1 MADATQ
7 APTRLVVVDDD
18 VLVRSGLSLIFEAER
33 DLTVVGQAGT
43 GREALDVVAETDPD
57 VVIMDVRMPDMDGV
71 EATGRLVGDRDA
83 KTDGADGA
91 HGAGGADGR
100 PRVLVL
106 TTFEDQDYLYRALR
120 AGASGFLLKRAKPE
134 ELVHGVRVV
143 ASGTSLV
150 LPDLTRRLIADHQPA
165 AAARGAAALPQ
176 LTAREVDVLRLVA
189 AGLSNAEIAERLF
202 LSAETVKTHLSR
214 VLVKVGARDRTQA
227 VIAAYESGFVSPA
240 E

>member
-1 MADATQ
+1 MIKVAIIDDQDLIREGLAMIVDSAPDMEVVLSGADGQDLIDA
-7 APTRLVVVDDD
+7 VVDRRPID
-18 VLVRSGLSLIFEAER
+18 VALV
-33 DLTVVGQAGT
+33 
-43 GREALDVVAETDPD
+43 
-57 VVIMDVRMPDMDGV
+57 DVRMPGVDGL
-71 EATGRLVGDRDA
+71 EATRRVVGRA
-83 KTDGADGA
+83 GAPA
-91 HGAGGADGR
+91 
-100 PRVLVL
+100 VLIL
-106 TTFEDQDYLYRALR
+106 TTFDEDEYVLGAIA

-150 LPDLTRRLIADHQPA
+150 LPDLTRRLIADRQPA
-165 AAARGAAALPQ
+165 TAVRGAAALPQ

-227 VIAAYESGFVSPA
+227 VIAAYESGFVSPS

>member
-1 MADATQ
+1 MPEGTQ
-7 APTRLVVVDDD
+7 PTRLVVVDDD
-18 VLVRSGLSLIFEAER
+18 VLVRSGLSLIFEAEH

-43 GREALDVVAETDPD
+43 GREALDVVAATDPD

-71 EATGRLVGDRDA
+71 EATGRLVGGRDPECH
-83 KTDGADGA
+83 D
-91 HGAGGADGR
+91 R

-106 TTFEDQDYLYRALR
+106 TTFEDQDYLYRALQ

-150 LPDLTRRLIADHQPA
+150 LPDLTRRLIAGHQPGSA
-165 AAARGAAALPQ
+165 VRGPAALPQ
-176 LTAREVDVLRLVA
+176 LTAREADVLQLVA
-189 AGLSNAEIAERLF
+189 AGLSNAEVAGRLF

-214 VLVKVGARDRTQA
+214 VLVKLGARDRTQA
-227 VIAAYESGFVSPA
+227 VIAAYESGFVSPS

>member
-1 MADATQ
+1 MPDDAATT
-7 APTRLVVVDDD
+7 PTRLVVVDDD

-43 GREALDVVAETDPD
+43 GREALDVVAATDPD

-71 EATGRLVGDRDA
+71 EATARLVDGRGPDA
-83 KTDGADGA
+83 DHD
-91 HGAGGADGR
+91 R

-106 TTFEDQDYLYRALR
+106 TTFEDQDYLYRALQ

-150 LPDLTRRLIADHQPA
+150 LPDLTRRLIAGHQPGGA
-165 AAARGAAALPQ
+165 PRGPAALPQ
-176 LTAREVDVLRLVA
+176 LTSREADVLQLVA
-189 AGLSNAEIAERLF
+189 AGLSNAEIAGRLF

-214 VLVKVGARDRTQA
+214 VLVKLGARDRTQA
-227 VIAAYESGFVSPA
+227 VIAAYESGFVSPS

>member
-43 GREALDVVAETDPD
+43 GREALDVVAATDPD

-71 EATGRLVGDRDA
+71 EATGRLVGDRDPEA
-83 KTDGADGA
+83 DGAD
-91 HGAGGADGR
+91 DR

-150 LPDLTRRLIADHQPA
+150 LPDLTRRLIADQQPA
-165 AAARGAAALPQ
+165 TAVRGAAALPQ

-189 AGLSNAEIAERLF
+189 AGLSNAEIAARLF

-227 VIAAYESGFVSPA
+227 VIAAYESGFVSPS

>member
-1 MADATQ
+1 MADAAK

-18 VLVRSGLSLIFEAER
+18 VLVRSGLSLIFEGER
-33 DLTVVGQAGT
+33 DLTVVGEAGT
-43 GREALDVVAETDPD
+43 GREALDVVAATDPD

-71 EATGRLVGDRDA
+71 EATGRLVGGRE
-83 KTDGADGA
+83 A
-91 HGAGGADGR
+91 HDR

-106 TTFEDQDYLYRALR
+106 TTFEDQDYLYRALQ

-150 LPDLTRRLIADHQPA
+150 LPDLTRRLIADHQPTT
-165 AAARGAAALPQ
+165 AARGPAALPQ
-176 LTAREVDVLRLVA
+176 LTSREADVLQHVA
-189 AGLSNAEIAERLF
+189 AGLSNAEIAERMF

-214 VLVKVGARDRTQA
+214 VLVKLGARDRTQA
-227 VIAAYESGFVSPA
+227 VIAAYEAGFVSRSD
-240 E
+240 

>member
-43 GREALDVVAETDPD
+43 GLEALDVVAATDPD

-71 EATGRLVGDRDA
+71 EATGRLVGDRDPE
-83 KTDGADGA
+83 ADGA
-91 HGAGGADGR
+91 EGR

-150 LPDLTRRLIADHQPA
+150 LPDLTRLLIADQQPA
-165 AAARGAAALPQ
+165 TAVRGAAALPQ

-189 AGLSNAEIAERLF
+189 AGLSNAEIAARLF

-227 VIAAYESGFVSPA
+227 VIAAYESGFVSPS